1 VDFKFLSRPL
11 FHSQF
16 VVFLSNSSV
25 IVSRCVLLACY
36 PLCISTPVF
45 SAVIALPL
53 MYVWMS
59 LSSVLLVFS
68 LDSKFVLVFLLVNLQ
83 LDPLL
88 VF

>member
-1 VDFKFLSRPL
+1 VCLVGLLP
-11 FHSQF
+11 
-16 VVFLSNSSV
+16 SV
-25 IVSRCVLLACY
+25 YIY
-36 PLCISTPVF
+36 TVF
-45 SAVIALPL
+45 SAVIVLPW
-53 MYVWMS
+53 MYVWKS